1 MANKITDN
9 KPDDGNYVR
18 VCFENGWDGY
28 YYAAK
33 IITTSQATVNSS
45 STEAT
50 VTINIKADFYK
61 KPTSYAKGPNNWS
74 DYNGWFRFHAVKFRV
89 YFNDNLCDGDDLS
102 CVIKRYNSSTSSYT
116 NATIS
121 PDDNNYWPFIGRGV
135 LNRQTRGETIDY
147 DSSMT
152 PSTSS
157 GLTTDHDKADIT
169 ITKTINISN
178 SKTAKFRL
186 EFIPWWLGVGATGYD
201 YDSCTIN
208 INPKTTITKGN
219 VTIADNYNNSFKI
232 TARKGT
238 DGLNNNIAMSTV
250 RWATSKNSDSTWNY
264 SENIEEFYTSPYVK
278 SVTFPVSSSSATRGK
293 ATRPV
298 AAFSRSHADDAST
311 VDSTVQ
317 TADIK
322 QYCAPGPVSTTPE
335 IGYTKSRLTI
345 KENWTVS
352 WGSATKVNNSSP
364 VVGYRIRLYRKAAG
378 TNSFSL
384 IPIKTETETK
394 STASGTDIYYDRE
407 STSNPT
413 EMTFYAAASG
423 INPGD
428 QVKFSIQPYTRY
440 GQTNKGDILLC
451 GTKTESSVYTV
462 KNAGTVRVRANSTWK
477 ESEAVYVRANGAWKE
492 IEAIYVRANGAWKEA
507 E

>member
-1 MANKITDN
+1 MAVTTN

-33 IITTSQATVNSS
+33 IITTSKATVNS

-74 DYNGWFRFHAVKFRV
+74 AYNGWFRFHAVKFRA
-89 YFNDNLCDGDDLS
+89 YFNNNLCDGDDLN
-102 CVIKRYNSSTSSYT
+102 CVIKRYNSSTKSYA
-116 NATIS
+116 NAEIS
-121 PDDNNYWPFIGRGV
+121 PDANNYWPFIGRGV
-135 LNRQTRGETIDY
+135 LGHQTGGETIGAN
-147 DSSMT
+147 SSMV

-169 ITKTINISN
+169 ITKTIDISN
-178 SKTAKFRL
+178 SKTARFRL
-186 EFIPWWLGVGATGYD
+186 EFIPWWLGVNATGYD

-208 INPKTTITKGN
+208 ITPKTSIIKGR
-219 VTIADNYNNSFKI
+219 VTIKDNYNNSFKI
-232 TARKGT
+232 TANKGT
-238 DGLNNNIAMSTV
+238 AGLNNNIPMSTV
-250 RWATSKNSDSTWNY
+250 HWATSKTGTTWNY
-264 SENIEEFYTSPYVK
+264 SIEEFYTSPYEK
-278 SVTFPVSSSSATRGK
+278 IVTFSASNDSTTRK
-293 ATRPV
+293 NATRPV
-298 AAFSRSHADDAST
+298 AAFSRSHADDAT
-311 VDSTVQ
+311 TEDSTVK
-317 TADIK
+317 TENIK
-322 QYCAPGPVSTTPE
+322 QYCAPGTVSSAPV

-352 WGSATKVNNSSP
+352 WGSADKVNDSSP

-378 TNSFSL
+378 ATSFSL
-384 IPIKTETETK
+384 IPIKTETESK
-394 STASGTDIYYDRE
+394 STTNGTDIYYDRN
-407 STSNPT
+407 STT
-413 EMTFYAAASG
+413 TQMTFYAAASG

-428 QVKFSIQPYTRY
+428 QVKFSIQPYTKY
-440 GQTNKGDILLC
+440 GQNNNGDILLN
-451 GTKTESSVYTV
+451 GTRTESSVYTV

-477 ESEAVYVRANGAWKE
+477 ESEAEYVRANGEWKE